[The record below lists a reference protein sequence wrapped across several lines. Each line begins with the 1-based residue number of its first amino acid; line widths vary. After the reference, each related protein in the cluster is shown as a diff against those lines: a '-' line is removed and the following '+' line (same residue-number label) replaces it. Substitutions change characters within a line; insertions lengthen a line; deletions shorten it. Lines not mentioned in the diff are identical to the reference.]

1 MVVIGAGIGGLV
13 AALLLSVRGVPVT
26 LVERSSRPGGK
37 MRQIQIAGSQ
47 IDAGPTVFTMRSVF
61 EEIFAA
67 AGATLSDHIT
77 LRRTELLARHA
88 WSEDARLDL
97 FADIDRSAEAIGDF
111 AGARDAQGYRDFC
124 ERAKRIYDSLD
135 RSFIRTQRPSLNG
148 LIRSFGLRRLD
159 ELWQISPFVNLW
171 QALGEHFSDPRLRQL
186 FGRYAT
192 YCGSSPFTAPATL
205 MLVAHVERDG
215 VWLVEGGMHRL
226 AQALAALAM
235 GAGATLRYRSE
246 ARRIIV
252 EAGRVTG
259 IELATG
265 ERINAEAVLVNA
277 DTAAVSDGWFGKAT
291 AKAVPTIPR
300 SARSLS
306 AVTWA
311 LLARTSG
318 FPLVR
323 HNVFFSNDYEDEFE
337 SIRRG
342 EAAQR
347 AHNLCL
353 RAKSKRQRPPRR
365 PLRARNARSPSLSR
379 ECAALRRQK
388 FSRTSGD

>member
-1 MVVIGAGIGGLV
+1 MGGWSSSGQELRPRRRI
-13 AALLLSVRGVPVT
+13 LLSVRGVPVT
-26 LVERSSRPGGK
+26 LVERSSQPGGK
-37 MRQIQIAGSQ
+37 MRQVQIAGSR

-67 AGATLSDHIT
+67 AGTTLSDNIT

-215 VWLVEGGMHRL
+215 VWLSR
-226 AQALAALAM
+226 AACIGL
-235 GAGATLRYRSE
+235 
-246 ARRIIV
+246 
-252 EAGRVTG
+252 
-259 IELATG
+259 
-265 ERINAEAVLVNA
+265 
-277 DTAAVSDGWFGKAT
+277 
-291 AKAVPTIPR
+291 
-300 SARSLS
+300 
-306 AVTWA
+306 
-311 LLARTSG
+311 
-318 FPLVR
+318 
-323 HNVFFSNDYEDEFE
+323 
-337 SIRRG
+337 
-342 EAAQR
+342 
-347 AHNLCL
+347 
-353 RAKSKRQRPPRR
+353 RR
-365 PLRARNARSPSLSR
+365 PLPHSPWEQAQRCDTDQKPVASSSR
-379 ECAALRRQK
+379 PAA
-388 FSRTSGD
+388 SPG